1 MEIKAVIFDMDGVIF
16 DTERVY
22 LDEWIEIFKEYGYI
36 MEKDLYISV
45 MGRGRK
51 KVKEIFKGYY
61 GKDLPIEEM
70 YIKKDKMLKVAIDNN
85 EVPLKKGA
93 IEILDYLNSKKIKV
107 ALATSAKRERLEKQ
121 LNAFNIRNKFQG
133 IVSGDDIENSKPNP
147 DIFLKAA
154 KILEVDPKNCIV
166 IEDSPAGIKAA
177 YNAKMMPLHVE
188 DLKEA
193 DDEIK
198 ELSYAHF
205 KNLEDIKNFIN
216 ERI

>member
-22 LDEWIEIFKEYGYI
+22 LEEWIEIFKEYGYI

-51 KVKEIFKGYY
+51 KVKEIFKDYFGE
-61 GKDLPIEEM
+61 DLPIEEM
-70 YIKKDKMLKVAIDNN
+70 YIKKDKMLKAAIDNN

-154 KILEVDPKNCIV
+154 KILDVNSENCVV
-166 IEDSPAGIKAA
+166 IEDSPAGIKAG
-177 YNAKMMPLHVE
+177 YNAKMMALHVK

-198 ELSYAHF
+198 ELSYAQF
-205 KNLEDIKNFIN
+205 NNLEEIKDFI
-216 ERI
+216 EEII